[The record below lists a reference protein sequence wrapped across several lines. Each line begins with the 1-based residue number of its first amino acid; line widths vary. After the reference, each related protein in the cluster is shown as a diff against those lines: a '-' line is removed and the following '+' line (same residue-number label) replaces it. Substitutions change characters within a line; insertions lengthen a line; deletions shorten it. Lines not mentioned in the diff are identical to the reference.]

1 MKGINLE
8 ESSVDLFYLVEQNSS
23 VGRDLQGGTEVYLGE
38 ISRHNNLGAN
48 QFQKRKMQS
57 I

>member
-23 VGRDLQGGTEVYLGE
+23 VGRDLQGGREVYLGE

-48 QFQKRKMQS
+48 QFQKRKMQN